1 MYFSNRNAP
10 TGILYD
16 LLVPN
21 HGSHPWELTLHFSSG
36 FPTAT
41 LGEYLG
47 ESSIRSTFRNAL
59 KEASFIARKSAQPVL
74 DMVVEAQSDHW
85 KALGGGNDGRTDYKK
100 YREIMH
106 SIPLISPNS
115 LDAVPIRVY
124 LRPGNTGNYLS
135 SYEVFSQSS
144 RFAPILTSDGQP
156 NTVGAALAPIL
167 ITWLIEHKA
176 WSSIVESVNSG
187 EETGMVAA
195 TTANNDKDKGEEIE
209 AAWAQVDVALSN
221 GIELQPNLIL
231 RDLHR
236 DLHSPDFF
244 LYIVLHMRP
253 EQR

>member
-1 MYFSNRNAP
+1 MFYLCINRNVP

-21 HGSHPWELTLHFSSG
+21 HGVHPWQLTLRYTG
-36 FPTAT
+36 FPSAT

-47 ESSIRSTFRNAL
+47 EASIKSTFRNSL

-74 DMVVEAQSDHW
+74 DMVLEAQNDHW
-85 KALGGGNDGRTDYKK
+85 KALGGGGNGGSTDYRK

-135 SYEVFSQSS
+135 SYEMFSQSS
-144 RFAPILTSDGQP
+144 RFAALLAPDGRP
-156 NTVGAALAPIL
+156 NTLGAALAPI
-167 ITWLIEHKA
+167 IISWLIDHNA
-176 WSSIVESVNSG
+176 WKNDETLHREEESG
-187 EETGMVAA
+187 TGTA
-195 TTANNDKDKGEEIE
+195 TAANNEDENEVE
-209 AAWAQVDVALSN
+209 AAWAQVDVALAG

-244 LYIVLHMRP
+244 LYIALHMRP
-253 EQR
+253 AQR